1 MRRKL
6 EEKAKKSESLNQKQN
21 ESKKVEN
28 EEVVNKAIKMVVL
41 NSAIGIFL
49 KLPVCII
56 PLLNVYAQFYFKNN
70 GFENIINPYFGEFY
84 SILIE
89 TESYFLIQD
98 ISHLFYM
105 ISLSIQLFTYK
116 HFDKKFRTAYE
127 KLMSKS
133 NSKSNS

>member
-1 MRRKL
+1 MLINSCIIIDICMVVQLRRTL

-70 GFENIINPYFGEFY
+70 GFENIINPY
-84 SILIE
+84 L
-89 TESYFLIQD
+89 L
-98 ISHLFYM
+98 
-105 ISLSIQLFTYK
+105 
-116 HFDKKFRTAYE
+116 
-127 KLMSKS
+127 
-133 NSKSNS
+133 NVN